1 MYMRIR
7 EITQLTE
14 AVNLRPDP
22 AHVRQLVMAQ
32 LPKYAK
38 KSIPIAGWAFM
49 LYDLYVRVVE
59 EKDYKGAMMSLG
71 VDSLAAVAAVFTGGM
86 AGFAVQMVGISAL
99 LTRDLYGKI
108 YCLDPKTRQ
117 PMLCTPGKEHNTA
130 LQLEDDKFPGYE
142 QRREEFQALI
152 KDILDDIANSILSVL
167 PKDTAKIS
175 GAAGAANAR
184 NALRNSNTAGN
195 PSPAL
200 HPERY
205 PK

>member
-1 MYMRIR
+1 MRFR

-22 AHVRQLVMAQ
+22 AYVRQLVMAQ

-71 VDSLAAVAAVFTGGM
+71 VDSVAAVAAVFTGGM
-86 AGFAVQMVGISAL
+86 GGFAVQVAGVSLL
-99 LTRDLYGKI
+99 LTRDLYGKV

-117 PMLCTPGKEHNTA
+117 PMLCVPGKEHNIA

-142 QRREEFQALI
+142 QRREDFQKLI
-152 KDILDDIANSILSVL
+152 TDVLDDIKSSILSAL
-167 PKDTAKIS
+167 PQGSDRIT
-175 GAAGAANAR
+175 GRQGAANAR
-184 NALRNSNTAGN
+184 DALKNMNTAGN
-195 PSPAL
+195 PSPTL
-200 HPERY
+200 QPDRY

>member
-1 MYMRIR
+1 MRFY
-7 EITQLTE
+7 EIKPLTE

-22 AHVRQLVMAQ
+22 AYVRQLVMAQ

-71 VDSLAAVAAVFTGGM
+71 VDTVAAVAAVFTGGM
-86 AGFAVQMVGISAL
+86 GGFAVQMAGVTAL
-99 LTRDLYGKI
+99 LTRDLYGKV

-117 PMLCTPGKEHNTA
+117 PMLCVPGKEHNIA
-130 LQLEDDKFPGYE
+130 LQLEDDKFEGYE
-142 QRREEFQALI
+142 QRREDFQKLI
-152 KDILDDIANSILSVL
+152 TDVLDDIKSSILSAL
-167 PKDTAKIS
+167 PQGSDRIS
-175 GAAGAANAR
+175 GRQGAANAR
-184 NALRNSNTAGN
+184 DALKNMNTAGN
-195 PSPAL
+195 PSPTL
-200 HPERY
+200 QPDRY

>member
-1 MYMRIR
+1 MYMKIR

-22 AHVRQLVMAQ
+22 AYVRQLVMAQ
-32 LPKYAK
+32 LPRYAK

-86 AGFAVQMVGISAL
+86 AGFAVQMAGITGL
-99 LTRDLYGKI
+99 LARDLYGKQF
-108 YCLDPKTRQ
+108 CLDPKTRQ
-117 PMLCTPGKEHNTA
+117 PMLCVPGDKHNIP
-130 LQLEDDKFPGYE
+130 LQWEDDNLPGYQ
-142 QRREEFQALI
+142 QRREEWLKLI
-152 KDILDDIANSILSVL
+152 GEILNEIKSSTLSVL

-175 GAAGAANAR
+175 GAQGAANAR
-184 NALRNSNTAGN
+184 NALRNMNTAGN

-200 HPERY
+200 QPDRY